1 MRAIAWLVI
10 IGAIAGIGFLL
21 LRLRKRWQEQKQV
34 AEARLASFVA
44 GTIPAQAKAPL
55 LPPSPAPDPDLG
67 KQRLLLDAAGK
78 VAEAGEPA
86 LSIQIF
92 ARLLSRYPQTQFAGQ
107 ARAAVA
113 ALKQKV

>member
-1 MRAIAWLVI
+1 MRAIAWLVV

-21 LRLRKRWQEQKQV
+21 FRLRKRWHEQKQV

-44 GTIPAQAKAPL
+44 GAVPAKAPAAPL
-55 LPPSPAPDPDLG
+55 LPPAPNPDLG

-78 VAEAGEPA
+78 AAEAGEPA
-86 LSIQIF
+86 LSIQIY
-92 ARLLSRYPQTQFAGQ
+92 ARLLSRYPQTQFAEQ